1 MSLPEPLDL
10 LRALAATGRAS
21 QAWTKTVQA
30 AVEQKPPLS
39 EVLPLWQERLALLHL
54 AIIRTSARLHAFA
67 ELPPGVYGQQESPQR
82 DSAQYQKVKDQ
93 TIVGLRQWMDAQDI
107 DPWLQRLD
115 RIREAGAQCVNAE
128 IIDDIATIT
137 ALAQQTVDILK
148 DLDDH
153 RSRTHLMDLA
163 FFQVLSPWHVKGLT
177 PLHLTTRWLEEY
189 ALEHGPW

>member
-21 QAWTKTVQA
+21 QVWTKTVQA
-30 AVEQKPPLS
+30 AMAQKPPLS

-67 ELPPGVYGQQESPQR
+67 ELPSGIYGPEEAPQHT
-82 DSAQYQKVKDQ
+82 SNQYQAVKDQ
-93 TIVGLRQWMDAQDI
+93 TIIGLRQWMDAHDI
-107 DPWLQRLD
+107 DPWMQRLE
-115 RIREAGAQCVNAE
+115 RIREPGAQSVNAE

-137 ALAQQTVDILK
+137 ALAHQTVNAVT

-153 RSRTHLMDLA
+153 RSRAHLMDLA

-177 PLHLTTRWLEEY
+177 PLHLVTRWLEEY
-189 ALEHGPW
+189 AREHGPW